1 MDLEIPQGCQQAAMH
16 HGYLTIF
23 ADHDDCTNFA
33 DDTIGYSGKDFAK
46 NKAGLPTGN

>member
-1 MDLEIPQGCQQAAMH
+1 MH